1 MIASIAQHRH
11 LSHFIAK
18 YRAVSRLRYCE
29 NFSLGQGYRGQLAAP
44 HGARNYRRRRH
55 ELMRVAL
62 VGLLIWWALRIE
74 GRVAMATAIALLRQF
89 SEDPTS
95 ISR

>member
-1 MIASIAQHRH
+1 MELATIG
-11 LSHFIAK
+11 
-18 YRAVSRLRYCE
+18 AVVT
-29 NFSLGQGYRGQLAAP
+29 N
-44 HGARNYRRRRH
+44 
-55 ELMRVAL
+55 LMRVAL